1 VPSSARQR
9 CAAVVTGGGQRCHT
23 TQQWIGRI
31 GTAVVAEA
39 VVAVVREAAI
49 ELVVLEA
56 AVVAAVLEAVAADR
70 SAVVVGTTAACGF
83 AAGSSASVRPR
94 QEGLEAVVAVA
105 VASAAAAVGGG
116 SANECRRAT
125 A

>member
-1 VPSSARQR
+1 M
-9 CAAVVTGGGQRCHT
+9 AVAG
-23 TQQWIGRI
+23 
-31 GTAVVAEA
+31 
-39 VVAVVREAAI
+39 EAAI
-49 ELVVLEA
+49 ELVVVAEA

-70 SAVVVGTTAACGF
+70 SAVVVGTTAAYGF

-105 VASAAAAVGGG
+105 VAVASAAAAVGGG